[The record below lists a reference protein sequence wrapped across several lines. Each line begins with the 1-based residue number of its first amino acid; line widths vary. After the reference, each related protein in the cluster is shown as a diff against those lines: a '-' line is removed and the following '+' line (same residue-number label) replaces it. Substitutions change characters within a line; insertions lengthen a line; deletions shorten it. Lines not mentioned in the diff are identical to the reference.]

1 MNTTTSGSSLS
12 VPSPRAHAAPAARR
26 AVLTLCVAAVV
37 LGGCAAPSS
46 VPSVELCSDLH
57 PADVVPGPGE
67 VSDHDE
73 CVAGVQAGL
82 AAERPD
88 TVAVDDLGRML
99 DDPTSDGQI
108 TARTAQVMDLA
119 LAEFP
124 GSSWSCWSP
133 RPGTRSEH
141 PLGRACDVTYGNA
154 LGEAATGD
162 ALEQGWAMTAWLQT
176 HAEVLGVDY
185 VIWQGGIWSSRWWGA
200 EWRPY
205 DGGGMHDPAAVTGGH
220 FDHLHV
226 TVRG

>member
-1 MNTTTSGSSLS
+1 MSITTCSSSPS
-12 VPSPRAHAAPAARR
+12 VPPPRAHAAPAARR
-26 AVLTLCVAAVV
+26 AVLALCAAVLV

-57 PADVVPGPGE
+57 PVDVARGPGE
-67 VSDHDE
+67 VSDHDA
-73 CVAGVQAGL
+73 CVAGVRAGL
-82 AAERPD
+82 AAEQPD
-88 TVAVDDLGRML
+88 VVAPDDPDRML
-99 DDPTSDGQI
+99 DDPTSDGQV

-154 LGEAATGD
+154 LGEAPVGE

-185 VIWQGGIWSSRWWGA
+185 VIWQGGIWSSRWRGA
-200 EWRPY
+200 GWRPY
-205 DGGGMHDPAAVTGGH
+205 DGGGMYDPTDVTGGH

-226 TVRG
+226 SVRG